1 MNTKINAQLNP
12 ILDYT
17 EAAEGYMDIY
27 IRRYF
32 SFFKQ
37 FDLFFKWTDDYKRQ
51 QNYVNSLKG
60 QTEKFIQQRKLERAM
75 EAKQKDTDNAEF
87 GIKKTKAFLDLL
99 LDLQGEDLMTDEE
112 IRQEV
117 DTFMFAVRTPRETH
131 Y

>member
-1 MNTKINAQLNP
+1 
-12 ILDYT
+12 
-17 EAAEGYMDIY
+17 
-27 IRRYF
+27 
-32 SFFKQ
+32 
-37 FDLFFKWTDDYKRQ
+37 
-51 QNYVNSLKG
+51 
-60 QTEKFIQQRKLERAM
+60 M